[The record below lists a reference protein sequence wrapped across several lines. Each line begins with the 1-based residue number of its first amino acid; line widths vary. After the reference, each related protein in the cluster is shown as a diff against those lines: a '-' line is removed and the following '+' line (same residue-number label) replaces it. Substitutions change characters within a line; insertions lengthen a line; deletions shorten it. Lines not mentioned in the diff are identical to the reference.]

1 MSNNNPNNPLTK
13 SKALEE
19 DNNDDN
25 NQQSKTMSENN
36 SESLPNI
43 SNNPPPK
50 STGLAEDNSDDQN
63 QQSKKSNEDKSYK
76 NSRVLSDD
84 SNKNSLTNS
93 KIDNLT
99 KDLNFKTTDSVIPNI
114 SNNDDKNEKKEK
126 ESIKKK
132 TSNGFEKKKDY
143 SEDSDSD
150 SDSDNKK
157 KETKDDKTK
166 NDEKDSD
173 SDSDN
178 QKKETKYGKTKN
190 DEKDSDSDS
199 DNQKNETKD
208 GKTEIDANKRYSDS
222 DSDSEKSKKK
232 DTNKGETFENK
243 TPNKKNELKSKNDDN
258 NNNDTIEKYKSKN
271 SSEDENQSK
280 NRDMIKEIQSQTILE
295 SQILAQSKID
305 ISSNDDDN
313 NSKNKENSFKK
324 KEDDNKSNLNYN
336 EPPEMISKEIENEK
350 EKNTTSITK
359 EKEVYPSI
367 TVSEI
372 NNLNKDNGFY
382 MSNIKNENDNEI
394 ENKEKNSEEENNENN
409 QVNDLLNKKNK
420 DLSIDEL
427 FNTTFEINKNV
438 NNKIKNYQ
446 NEIEKIIK
454 KEFDDLKINNS
465 LDSKLG
471 LYLKFRDTYHLTYRE
486 SVKFENSNI
495 KCKYC
500 EKDIF
505 GYVNKIKIEGFKEI
519 TYCSSCMYKI
529 IPKFKS
535 PLTIN
540 LVKNKEKVKE
550 VPERIKDYSAK
561 IESIEVNGDSNT
573 SKIIE
578 YDYGKVPENIK
589 LIINLKNNGKKNWP
603 ADSKLDIDKLNPN
616 NYFSIGYSKVGEVKA
631 GKEKEVNDIEIK
643 HINKLPPGN
652 YYLILA
658 VHTSKK
664 IFGNIND
671 MTIKISINI

>member
-1 MSNNNPNNPLTK
+1 
-13 SKALEE
+13 
-19 DNNDDN
+19 
-25 NQQSKTMSENN
+25 
-36 SESLPNI
+36 
-43 SNNPPPK
+43 
-50 STGLAEDNSDDQN
+50 
-63 QQSKKSNEDKSYK
+63 
-76 NSRVLSDD
+76 
-84 SNKNSLTNS
+84 
-93 KIDNLT
+93 
-99 KDLNFKTTDSVIPNI
+99 
-114 SNNDDKNEKKEK
+114 
-126 ESIKKK
+126 
-132 TSNGFEKKKDY
+132 
-143 SEDSDSD
+143 
-150 SDSDNKK
+150 
-157 KETKDDKTK
+157 
-166 NDEKDSD
+166 
-173 SDSDN
+173 
-178 QKKETKYGKTKN
+178 
-190 DEKDSDSDS
+190 
-199 DNQKNETKD
+199 
-208 GKTEIDANKRYSDS
+208 
-222 DSDSEKSKKK
+222 
-232 DTNKGETFENK
+232 
-243 TPNKKNELKSKNDDN
+243 
-258 NNNDTIEKYKSKN
+258 
-271 SSEDENQSK
+271 
-280 NRDMIKEIQSQTILE
+280 MIKEIQSQTILE

-427 FNTTFEINKNV
+427 FDTTFEINKNV

-505 GYVNKIKIEGFKEI
+505 GYVNKIKIEPFKEI

-573 SKIIE
+573 SKIVE
-578 YDYGKVPENIK
+578 FNYGKVPECN
-589 LIINLKNNGKKNWP
+589 
-603 ADSKLDIDKLNPN
+603 
-616 NYFSIGYSKVGEVKA
+616 
-631 GKEKEVNDIEIK
+631 
-643 HINKLPPGN
+643 
-652 YYLILA
+652 
-658 VHTSKK
+658 
-664 IFGNIND
+664 
-671 MTIKISINI
+671 

>member
-19 DNNDDN
+19 DNNDDE
-25 NQQSKTMSENN
+25 NQQSKKMSENN

-132 TSNGFEKKKDY
+132 TSNGFGKKKDY

-150 SDSDNKK
+150 SDNK
-157 KETKDDKTK
+157 
-166 NDEKDSD
+166 
-173 SDSDN
+173 
-178 QKKETKYGKTKN
+178 
-190 DEKDSDSDS
+190 
-199 DNQKNETKD
+199 KNETKD
-208 GKTEIDANKRYSDS
+208 GKTKIDVNKNDSDS

-280 NRDMIKEIQSQTILE
+280 NRDMIKEIQNQTILE
-295 SQILAQSKID
+295 SQILAQSKNY

-486 SVKFENSNI
+486 TVKFENSNI

-505 GYVNKIKIEGFKEI
+505 GYVYKIKIEHFKEI
-519 TYCSSCMYKI
+519 AYCSLCIYKI
-529 IPKFKS
+529 ISKFKS
-535 PLTIN
+535 PITIN
-540 LVKNKEKVKE
+540 LEKSIEKVKDI
-550 VPERIKDYSAK
+550 PERIKDYTVEIDN
-561 IESIEVNGDSNT
+561 IEINDNSISN
-573 SKIIE
+573 KNIE
-578 YDYGKVPENIK
+578 YDYGEVEKVIK
-589 LIINLKNNGKKNWP
+589 LKFDLKNAGKNNWP
-603 ADSKLDIDKLNPN
+603 SNSKLDVDKLNPN
-616 NYFSIGYSKVGEVKA
+616 NFFSIGHTTLPELKTGQKKS
-631 GKEKEVNDIEIK
+631 IELELR
-643 HINKLPPGN
+643 HLDTLPPGK
-652 YYLILA
+652 YPLILGVYTKNKA
-658 VHTSKK
+658 
-664 IFGNIND
+664 IFGDINGMTFKFNIN
-671 MTIKISINI
+671 